1 MGTSWATVDFDLRV
15 EDVVNAVI
23 TLLDSPYMSGL
34 EQYRVTGSGTLVGSL
49 LATDSDPPAKF
60 KDTDVMNEV
69 VALVSAGLFLAEGE
83 DWKIQRRTVDT
94 STQSLSRLKN
104 VKGGTRSLPLVCRL
118 PTLELV

>member
-1 MGTSWATVDFDLRV
+1 MRV